1 MLPPSVTGGTR
12 PADVS
17 YGHVRREKGVGFAP
31 GGPIP
36 ETIRTTAWQ
45 FTGQE
50 IPQNCGKFVFRF
62 PLTSK
67 VDVDPALESVHGLLA
82 ENSHQREES
91 AQDDQPMPYAKPI

>member
-1 MLPPSVTGGTR
+1 ML
-12 PADVS
+12 AMDMFD
-17 YGHVRREKGVGFAP
+17 VRRVSVLHLEVPFLKLLEQQHGSSRAKRSLKTVGSLF
-31 GGPIP
+31 
-36 ETIRTTAWQ
+36 
-45 FTGQE
+45 
-50 IPQNCGKFVFRF
+50 FRF